1 MIFLIEYIGFWNT
14 ENLKNIHHTRW
25 RVSEMNELIEYMDS
39 INADGI
45 DFVELSFPINDRII
59 ASYTKEEFAKYGIFY
74 KTNRKYWRIVNG
86 EKHYY
91 CGENESGYDIWKNI
105 HSLKNDMKLDD
116 IKLRIS
122 NIGEYM

>member
-1 MIFLIEYIGFWNT
+1 
-14 ENLKNIHHTRW
+14 
-25 RVSEMNELIEYMDS
+25 MNELIEDMYR

-59 ASYTKEEFAKYGIFY
+59 ASYTKEEFVKYGIFY

-91 CGENESGYDIWKNI
+91 CGENESGHVIWKDI
-105 HSLKNDMKLDD
+105 HSIKNDMKLDD
-116 IKLRIS
+116 IKLKIS
-122 NIGEYM
+122 NIGERM